1 MFHTFFKFNAD
12 AFVKFLYGDYYTRG
26 IAIRS
31 TVLVNDSNGE
41 ITNDEQD
48 GRKVAISEALDS
60 LDHAKCFAEIHGD
73 KQMNL
78 MLNELIEKVGTIKLQ
93 NVSIYFLRNKVVCYH
108 N

>member
-48 GRKVAISEALDS
+48 GRKLTISEALDS

>member
-48 GRKVAISEALDS
+48 GRKVTISEALDS
-60 LDHAKCFAEIHGD
+60 LDHAKCFAEIHRD

>member
-48 GRKVAISEALDS
+48 GRKVTISEALDS
-60 LDHAKCFAEIHGD
+60 LDHAKCFPEIHGD

-78 MLNELIEKVGTIKLQ
+78 ILNELIEKVGTIKLQ